1 MSAVENTADDLIVI
15 GRGRAHRRR
24 CGGRLHRM
32 FSPSIGFAVFCG
44 YAAVAITAGLVLF
57 LRRDA

>member
-1 MSAVENTADDLIVI
+1 MSACPKFSPGWDRNPLA
-15 GRGRAHRRR
+15 
-24 CGGRLHRM
+24 GGAIWEHISGVNM